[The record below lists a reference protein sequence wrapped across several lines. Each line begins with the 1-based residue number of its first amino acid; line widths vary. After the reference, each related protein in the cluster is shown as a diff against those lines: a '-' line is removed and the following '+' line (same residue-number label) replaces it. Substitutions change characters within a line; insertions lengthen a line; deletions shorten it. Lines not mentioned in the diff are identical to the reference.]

1 MRISK
6 EQVDHVASLAKLSF
20 SEEETQILMDEM
32 SDVITMTDALK
43 ELNVE
48 GVAPTTH
55 AVNMQNVYRKDVMQ
69 PCPDREALL
78 RNSRFSD
85 GAAVVVPRVVE

>member
-6 EQVDHVASLAKLSF
+6 EQVDHAASLAKLRF
-20 SEEETQILMDEM
+20 SEEETLILMDEM
-32 SDVITMTDALK
+32 SDIITMTDELK
-43 ELNVE
+43 EVNVE
-48 GVAPTTH
+48 GIAPTTH